1 MNRDQALEELKLRLF
16 DKDILLRSIFVEAIM
31 EELAGYFNADIHLWG
46 LAGLLHDIDYEK
58 TLEHPELHGI
68 KGADILEN
76 MDIDEAI
83 IYSVRA
89 HNDLNN
95 IPRKRKMDKA
105 LYLADFVSDEILVR
119 WKAEKE
125 SLKRVTALDIKS
137 SLENRG
143 LGSKEFEELDLSTED
158 FIDLSLAA
166 IRSSAKVDL

>member
-16 DKDILLRSIFVEAIM
+16 DKNILLRSMFVEAIM
-31 EELAGYFNADIHLWG
+31 EELARYFNADIQMWG

-76 MDIDEAI
+76 FDIDEAI

-89 HNDLNN
+89 HNDGNN

-105 LYLADFVSDEILVR
+105 LYLADFVSDYILLR
-119 WKAEKE
+119 WKADKE
-125 SLKRVTALDIKS
+125 SLEGVTVLEIKK
-137 SLENRG
+137 SLENKG
-143 LGSKEFEELDLSTED
+143 VESKEFEELGLTMEE
-158 FIDLSLAA
+158 FIALSLTAV
-166 IRSSAKVDL
+166 RSSTIL